1 MRAYFTFATL
11 CFTDQATSEKIKE
24 PLSLKTFFSQTKHT
38 AAAAEHS
45 GKTNIQVSTLSA
57 SVE

>member
-11 CFTDQATSEKIKE
+11 CFTDQATAEKIKE

-45 GKTNIQVSTLSA
+45 GKTNIQVSA
-57 SVE
+57 